1 MKVGSTFESGAQ
13 MTEVLFTMNAKSS
26 QWNEVTS
33 NVCPYPETLDPSVY
47 WKVSISCLCSLV
59 WLNINW

>member
-33 NVCPYPETLDPSVY
+33 NVCPYPETIDPSVY
-47 WKVSISCLCSLV
+47 WKVSISYAL
-59 WLNINW
+59 